1 MTTPCKLPF
10 SVALGKR
17 EAMRP
22 FTRFTTHPE
31 ELKDA
36 PPAWRFTENQDLYL
50 RFEAPMDFR
59 FTMDGL
65 DIVTI
70 PGEERYDGETWVRP
84 RRAWDTLLFKGEDF
98 PLVPGYY
105 VLTVT
110 GRGET
115 WYSLLEITPRYMGK
129 QSWQDMGE
137 ELLEEIKHLSFDFM
151 KKSIHMSR
159 ALDINPDL
167 LLRFY
172 TISDKSRMVL
182 HVLGELART
191 ANGRLVRRKKPARTA
206 GVSPAAS
213 HIPPQ
218 SLRPSAGQHL
228 LYTEMTYDVAEN
240 RFAKAILL
248 RLAKNLR
255 DFVSEVDGFIARLDA
270 RCQALLPYTQN
281 QEYRRGEAALVKFR
295 DYRKQALAI
304 LRDIER
310 VTRAAWFEEAGSR
323 MPPLIPMT
331 VLCDPRYS
339 LLYHLHRHLEKP
351 EESYSVAD
359 FYQFQWKRT
368 DKLYELWGFLQFI
381 KALSSLGWEME
392 EGMSVIKE
400 DGRYRL
406 SSLESGTVIT
416 MKKGEEAI
424 RLTYDGIVP
433 AASADTDRMTAPLY
447 TNNAHRQPD
456 LRMDCYQGHMYCGC
470 LVVDFKYRDM
480 LFLWNDENRG
490 EGLRRQFNGYR
501 DMNTKFYRDMDET
514 QSLRDSRPVKEV
526 WAVFPREVPG
536 SSDEDYSLRFIPL
549 SPGSE
554 SRLPQLLED
563 YLKSLGLG
571 GD

>member
-213 HIPPQ
+213 HIPAPV
-218 SLRPSAGQHL
+218 PAP
-228 LYTEMTYDVAEN
+228 
-240 RFAKAILL
+240 F
-248 RLAKNLR
+248 
-255 DFVSEVDGFIARLDA
+255 
-270 RCQALLPYTQN
+270 
-281 QEYRRGEAALVKFR
+281 
-295 DYRKQALAI
+295 
-304 LRDIER
+304 
-310 VTRAAWFEEAGSR
+310 
-323 MPPLIPMT
+323 
-331 VLCDPRYS
+331 
-339 LLYHLHRHLEKP
+339 
-351 EESYSVAD
+351 
-359 FYQFQWKRT
+359 
-368 DKLYELWGFLQFI
+368 
-381 KALSSLGWEME
+381 
-392 EGMSVIKE
+392 
-400 DGRYRL
+400 GR
-406 SSLESGTVIT
+406 
-416 MKKGEEAI
+416 
-424 RLTYDGIVP
+424 
-433 AASADTDRMTAPLY
+433 AASAVY
-447 TNNAHRQPD
+447 GND
-456 LRMDCYQGHMYCGC
+456 LRC
-470 LVVDFKYRDM
+470 
-480 LFLWNDENRG
+480 RG
-490 EGLRRQFNGYR
+490 EPFRQSHPASPCEESARLRQ
-501 DMNTKFYRDMDET
+501 
-514 QSLRDSRPVKEV
+514 
-526 WAVFPREVPG
+526 
-536 SSDEDYSLRFIPL
+536 
-549 SPGSE
+549 
-554 SRLPQLLED
+554 
-563 YLKSLGLG
+563 
-571 GD
+571 

>member
-1 MTTPCKLPF
+1 
-10 SVALGKR
+10 
-17 EAMRP
+17 
-22 FTRFTTHPE
+22 
-31 ELKDA
+31 
-36 PPAWRFTENQDLYL
+36 
-50 RFEAPMDFR
+50 
-59 FTMDGL
+59 
-65 DIVTI
+65 
-70 PGEERYDGETWVRP
+70 
-84 RRAWDTLLFKGEDF
+84 
-98 PLVPGYY
+98 
-105 VLTVT
+105 
-110 GRGET
+110 
-115 WYSLLEITPRYMGK
+115 
-129 QSWQDMGE
+129 
-137 ELLEEIKHLSFDFM
+137 
-151 KKSIHMSR
+151 MSR

-270 RCQALLPYTQN
+270 RCQVLLPYTQN

-406 SSLESGTVIT
+406 SSLESGAVIT

-456 LRMDCYQGHMYCGC
+456 LRMDCYQGAH
-470 LVVDFKYRDM
+470 V
-480 LFLWNDENRG
+480 
-490 EGLRRQFNGYR
+490 LRLSGRRLQ
-501 DMNTKFYRDMDET
+501 
-514 QSLRDSRPVKEV
+514 
-526 WAVFPREVPG
+526 VP
-536 SSDEDYSLRFIPL
+536 
-549 SPGSE
+549 
-554 SRLPQLLED
+554 
-563 YLKSLGLG
+563 
-571 GD
+571 